1 MATNPLR
8 ASAGDVAG
16 RSAAPLPADTVTKL
30 MAFQG
35 PLSRD
40 QVRQLQ
46 QGLAAMGINPGPID
60 GLMGPRTQ
68 AAMQQWQVQRG
79 MAAPAPASA
88 AAAPGPAP
96 QATGDPGAAMAAQ
109 MQAQYAA
116 QQQAA
121 QQQAAAQRSSE
132 LDAIARQ
139 LAMQEQASLS
149 QQAFSIGQEN
159 FSRAQQRQ
167 ALLGKL
173 NSLVTSTQ
181 SQSNEHAAQMQN
193 TFANR
198 DRTLGEVQRQG
209 VFDRANLQDRMIG
222 GGLGQSGIR
231 LGAEGRQQTDLVKRQ
246 GDVST
251 AAQQQWDAIARANA
265 TLAAQFNTEAHNIGG
280 QYATLP
286 DLAVP
291 TASSLE
297 DLIRKYRQGLGS

>member
-1 MATNPLR
+1 MANNTLR
-8 ASAGDVAG
+8 PAAMDVGSGPGAQVMDLD
-16 RSAAPLPADTVTKL
+16 AL
-30 MAFQG
+30 MRFQG
-35 PLSRD
+35 PLSPA

-60 GLMGPRTQ
+60 GVMGPRTK
-68 AAMQQWQVQRG
+68 AAMQQYQTRRSGTAPTSPQ
-79 MAAPAPASA
+79 MPAPSAS
-88 AAAPGPAP
+88 PAS

-209 VFDRANLQDRMIG
+209 VFARANLQDRMIG

-297 DLIRKYRQGLGS
+297 DLIRKYRQGLVS